1 MMYFYMVQESI
12 YKNIAIVGCG
22 AAGGFLSVLLCK
34 NPYNKVTAFDLK
46 EPFVTLLPTGGGRC
60 NLTFDEDDLKEFVK
74 NYPRGEKFLM
84 SVLSKIG
91 QRKTRELFKD
101 LGIKTYVQ
109 RDKRVFPVSD
119 SSAKIISDLK
129 KHLDTDNF
137 KHIKEKVISVSDN
150 LNEFVIQTEKSLY
163 NFDYLVIATGGK
175 GNGFWLAKNLGHR
188 IIDPKPSLTALD
200 IEEKDFYKLSGMSFK
215 NVDASF
221 KMGKKKYNCSGDVL
235 FTHKS
240 ISGPCIFK
248 ISSLTAY
255 EEISLNNPL
264 EIELRLSDSNYEEI
278 ENIIKENSKKTV
290 KNVFSSLVPENFITV
305 ILERNKIDSNKQAAQ
320 LKKTEKEILIH
331 SITSLKLHVIGRIKD
346 SEIVTAG
353 GVDLDEV
360 NSKTMESKI
369 LNGLYFIGEVL
380 NIDGFTGGFNLQNC
394 WSTAYIC
401 SMNFN

>member
-1 MMYFYMVQESI
+1 M
-12 YKNIAIVGCG
+12 G
-22 AAGGFLSVLLCK
+22 
-34 NPYNKVTAFDLK
+34 
-46 EPFVTLLPTGGGRC
+46 
-60 NLTFDEDDLKEFVK
+60 
-74 NYPRGEKFLM
+74 
-84 SVLSKIG
+84 
-91 QRKTRELFKD
+91 
-101 LGIKTYVQ
+101 
-109 RDKRVFPVSD
+109 
-119 SSAKIISDLK
+119 
-129 KHLDTDNF
+129 
-137 KHIKEKVISVSDN
+137 
-150 LNEFVIQTEKSLY
+150 
-163 NFDYLVIATGGK
+163 
-175 GNGFWLAKNLGHR
+175 
-188 IIDPKPSLTALD
+188 
-200 IEEKDFYKLSGMSFK
+200 FK

-221 KMGKKKYNCSGDVL
+221 KIGKKKYNCSGDIL

-264 EIELRLSDSNYEEI
+264 EIELRLSDLKCEEI

-290 KNVFSSLVPENFITV
+290 KNVFSSFVPENFITV
-305 ILERNKIDSNKQAAQ
+305 ILEKNNIDSNKQAAQ
-320 LKKTEKEILIH
+320 LKKTEKEILIQ
-331 SITSLKLHVIGRIKD
+331 SIISLKLHVTGRIKD

>member
-1 MMYFYMVQESI
+1 
-12 YKNIAIVGCG
+12 
-22 AAGGFLSVLLCK
+22 
-34 NPYNKVTAFDLK
+34 
-46 EPFVTLLPTGGGRC
+46 
-60 NLTFDEDDLKEFVK
+60 
-74 NYPRGEKFLM
+74 M

-150 LNEFVIQTEKSLY
+150 LNEFVIQTEKSSY
-163 NFDYLVIATGGK
+163 NFDYVVIATGGK

-221 KMGKKKYNCSGDVL
+221 KMSKKKYNCCGDVL

-320 LKKTEKEILIH
+320 LKKTEKEILIQ
-331 SITSLKLHVIGRIKD
+331 SISSLKLHVTGRIKD